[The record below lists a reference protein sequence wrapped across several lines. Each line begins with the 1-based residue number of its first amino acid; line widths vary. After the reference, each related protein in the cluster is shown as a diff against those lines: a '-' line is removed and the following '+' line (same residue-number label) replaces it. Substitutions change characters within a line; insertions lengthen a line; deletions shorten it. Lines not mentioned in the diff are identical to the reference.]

1 MKPPYDIRFLTFI
14 QVVQKRDNVYYFNNI
29 NVISIMMIVQRK
41 VVN

>member
-1 MKPPYDIRFLTFI
+1 MKPPYDIHLPTFI
-14 QVVQKRDNVYYFNNI
+14 QVVHKRDNVCYFNNI